1 METKPKGFSGTEKSK
16 SFKIITPH
24 GMETSLFS
32 RTESPAEEISFK
44 IITPHGDGNE
54 AISEL
59 KIFEKCF
66 KIITPHGDGNE
77 IVTCVQQVNIKRF

>member
-1 METKPKGFSGTEKSK
+1 
-16 SFKIITPH
+16 
-24 GMETSLFS
+24 METSLFS

>member
-1 METKPKGFSGTEKSK
+1 
-16 SFKIITPH
+16 
-24 GMETSLFS
+24 METSLFS

-66 KIITPHGDGNE
+66 KIITPHGME
-77 IVTCVQQVNIKRF
+77 TR